1 MKCKACNTTFIP
13 KYFNQKFCVD
23 NDECLKAFSDYAK
36 ITKEKTERKEW
47 TERKSKLKKQLLT
60 VQDYLKIAQQVFN
73 AYIRKRDQGK
83 NCISCGK
90 VIKDGNCDAGHL
102 WSAGGHSNIR
112 FNELNVNSQCSRPC
126 NKDLSGDP
134 NNYRIGFI
142 QKYGKEKLEYLDSI
156 AHAEKKYNID
166 ELKELIKIYKEKLK

>member
-23 NDECLKAFSDYAK
+23 NDECLRAFSDYAK

-47 TERKSKLKKQLLT
+47 SERKSKLKKEMLT

-83 NCISCGK
+83 NCISCQK
-90 VIKDGNCDAGHL
+90 PCKKENAGHYFN
-102 WSAGGHSNIR
+102 SNNHWNVR
-112 FNELNVNSQCSRPC
+112 FNELNVHLQCEAC
-126 NKDLSGDP
+126 NTYLSG
-134 NNYRIGFI
+134 NLIE
-142 QKYGKEKLEYLDSI
+142 YGINLEKLIGPDEFIILREEAY
-156 AHAEKKYNID
+156 KTRKFTRD
-166 ELKELIKIYKEKLK
+166 ELKEIIEKYKKLK

>member
-23 NDECLKAFSDYAK
+23 NNECLKAFADYAK

-47 TERKSKLKKQLLT
+47 TERKSKLKKELLT

-83 NCISCGK
+83 NCISCQK
-90 VIKDGNCDAGHL
+90 PCKKENAGHYFN
-102 WSAGGHSNIR
+102 SNNHWNVR
-112 FNELNVNSQCSRPC
+112 FNELNVHLQCEAC
-126 NKDLSGDP
+126 NTYLSG
-134 NNYRIGFI
+134 NLIE
-142 QKYGKEKLEYLDSI
+142 YGINLEKLIGPDEFIILREEAY
-156 AHAEKKYNID
+156 KTRKFTRD
-166 ELKELIKIYKEKLK
+166 ELKEIIEKYKKLK